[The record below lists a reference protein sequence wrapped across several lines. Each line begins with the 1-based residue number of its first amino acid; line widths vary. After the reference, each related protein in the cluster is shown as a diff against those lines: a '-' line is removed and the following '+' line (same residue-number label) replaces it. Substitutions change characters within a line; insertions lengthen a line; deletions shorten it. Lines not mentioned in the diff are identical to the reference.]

1 VKERPCRLQ
10 KKISIKQRLKNKKQ
24 TNKGKEQIFDGY
36 EGFGTMGT
44 SVSRS
49 EEETEE
55 MVGDDCGGSMWF
67 AGSNISVSLILC
79 VSERE

>member
-1 VKERPCRLQ
+1 
-10 KKISIKQRLKNKKQ
+10 
-24 TNKGKEQIFDGY
+24 
-36 EGFGTMGT
+36 MGT

-67 AGSNISVSLILC
+67 AGSNISLSLILC
-79 VSERE
+79 VSERVSIIDELSRSVVM

>member
-1 VKERPCRLQ
+1 
-10 KKISIKQRLKNKKQ
+10 
-24 TNKGKEQIFDGY
+24 
-36 EGFGTMGT
+36 MGT

-67 AGSNISVSLILC
+67 AGSNISLSLC
-79 VSERE
+79 VRERVRVIYELSRSVVM

>member
-1 VKERPCRLQ
+1 M
-10 KKISIKQRLKNKKQ
+10 
-24 TNKGKEQIFDGY
+24 GF
-36 EGFGTMGT
+36 EGFGPFGKMGT

-67 AGSNISVSLILC
+67 AGSNISLSLC
-79 VSERE
+79 VRERVRVIYELSRSVVM